1 MRRSLK
7 LESLGA
13 GYRYAHFMASWA
25 GNHWGTCRR
34 HTRQQLAVT
43 IITMEEVLGGWY
55 TQIRQA
61 RDDQQL
67 ARAYQALHEAIEF
80 SRSIR
85 ILPFDLPEIRRYRQ
99 LRTQHRRIGTND
111 LRIAAIV
118 LEQRGILVTRNT
130 NDFADITGL
139 QLDDWA

>member
-1 MRRSLK
+1 MSLWV
-7 LESLGA
+7 LDTDVLTLWLRGQESIGA
-13 GYRYAHFMASWA
+13 RVAA
-25 GNHWGTCRR
+25 TPP
-34 HTRQQLAVT
+34 QQLAVT

-67 ARAYQALHEAIEF
+67 ARAYRALHEAIEF

-85 ILPFDLPEIRRYRQ
+85 ILPFDLPEIRLYHQ

-118 LEQRGILVTRNT
+118 LEQQGILVTRNT
-130 NDFADITGL
+130 TDFADIAGL
-139 QLDDWA
+139 QLDDWV

>member
-1 MRRSLK
+1 LSLWV
-7 LESLGA
+7 LDTDVLTLWLRGQETIGA
-13 GYRYAHFMASWA
+13 RVAA
-25 GNHWGTCRR
+25 TPP
-34 HTRQQLAVT
+34 QQLSVT

-118 LEQRGILVTRNT
+118 LEQQAILVTRNT
-130 NDFADITGL
+130 SDFADISGL
-139 QLDDWA
+139 ELEDWS

>member
-1 MRRSLK
+1 LSLWV
-7 LESLGA
+7 LDTDVLTLWLRGQETIGA
-13 GYRYAHFMASWA
+13 RVAA
-25 GNHWGTCRR
+25 TPP
-34 HTRQQLAVT
+34 QQLAVT

-85 ILPFDLPEIRRYRQ
+85 ILPFDLPEISRYRQ

>member
-1 MRRSLK
+1 MLTLWLRGQ
-7 LESLGA
+7 ETIGA
-13 GYRYAHFMASWA
+13 RVAA
-25 GNHWGTCRR
+25 TPP
-34 HTRQQLAVT
+34 QQLAVT

-61 RDDQQL
+61 RDDQQH

-85 ILPFDLPEIRRYRQ
+85 IRPFDLPAIRRYRQ
-99 LRTQHRRIGTND
+99 LRTQHRRTGTND

-118 LEQRGILVTRNT
+118 FEQRGILVTRNT

>member
-1 MRRSLK
+1 VLDTDVLTLWLRGH
-7 LESLGA
+7 ETIGA
-13 GYRYAHFMASWA
+13 RVAA
-25 GNHWGTCRR
+25 TPP
-34 HTRQQLAVT
+34 QQLAVT

-85 ILPFDLPEIRRYRQ
+85 ILPFDLPEIRLYRQ

-111 LRIAAIV
+111 LRIASIV
-118 LEQRGILVTRNT
+118 LGQRGILVTRNT
-130 NDFADITGL
+130 NDFVDIPGL

>member
-1 MRRSLK
+1 MSLWV
-7 LESLGA
+7 LDTNVLTLWLRGQETIA
-13 GYRYAHFMASWA
+13 ARVAA
-25 GNHWGTCRR
+25 TPP
-34 HTRQQLAVT
+34 QQLAVT
-43 IITMEEVLGGWY
+43 IITVEEVLGGWY

-67 ARAYQALHEAIEF
+67 AGAYQALHEAIEF

-85 ILPFDLPEIRRYRQ
+85 ILPFDLPGIRRYRQ
-99 LRTQHRRIGTND
+99 LRTQHRRISTND

-130 NDFADITGL
+130 TDFADITGL